1 MQEEIYRRKLG
12 KQVRREVKIG
22 SGNVG
27 INCMKSIKAV
37 GISNKSTELKEKMG
51 LDRVE
56 HGTKD
61 RVWSER

>member
-1 MQEEIYRRKLG
+1 M
-12 KQVRREVKIG
+12 G
-22 SGNVG
+22 SD
-27 INCMKSIKAV
+27 CLKSIKAV
-37 GISNKSTELKEKMG
+37 GISNRSIELKEKMG